1 MLSAPLSDLEHVQF
15 IHTLRRVTEF
25 FVGRSVVGGAT
36 AITDA
41 LHFQITSS
49 VTWFLRWSP
58 GIVKKET
65 IVLDDGLP

>member
-49 VTWFLRWSP
+49 VT
-58 GIVKKET
+58 
-65 IVLDDGLP
+65 